1 MDGGAAV
8 AITRKRSSGQMTV
21 EFVIAFPVAL
31 VVALV
36 SVNAVLFFSE
46 CASFDRLF
54 RSAVCTYGASPAYE
68 QDVSESCALIKG
80 SLEGS
85 FSRENLQVEVTSSG
99 VDGGLVTFN
108 GALTFQPTLF
118 GMGTLSGAFGVGFP
132 SLSHQEQITVDVYKP
147 GVLI

>member
-1 MDGGAAV
+1 M
-8 AITRKRSSGQMTV
+8 AIGRERYWGQMTV

-36 SVNAVLFFSE
+36 SVNALLFFSE

-68 QDVSESCALIKG
+68 QDVLESCALIKG

-85 FSRENLQVEVTSSG
+85 FSRENLQIEVTSSG

-118 GMGTLSGAFGVGFP
+118 GMGPLSGAFGVGFP
-132 SLSHQEQITVDVYKP
+132 FLSHQEQITVDVYKP

>member
-1 MDGGAAV
+1 M
-8 AITRKRSSGQMTV
+8 AIARKRSSGQMSV

-31 VVALV
+31 VIALV
-36 SVNAVLFFSE
+36 SVNTVLFFSE

-85 FSRENLQVEVTSSG
+85 FSRENLQIEVTSSG
-99 VDGGLVTFN
+99 VGGGLVTFN
-108 GALTFQPTLF
+108 GALMFQPTLF
-118 GMGTLSGAFGVGFP
+118 GMGPLSGAFGVGFP
-132 SLSHQEQITVDVYKP
+132 PLSHQEQITVDVYKP

>member
-1 MDGGAAV
+1 MAV
-8 AITRKRSSGQMTV
+8 GRERYSGQMTV

-36 SVNAVLFFSE
+36 SVNAVLFFSD

-54 RSAVCTYGASPAYE
+54 RSAVCTYAASPAYE
-68 QDVSESCALIKG
+68 QDVSESCALVKSSI
-80 SLEGS
+80 EDD
-85 FSRENLQVEVTSSG
+85 FSRENLQFEVTSTGAS
-99 VDGGLVTFN
+99 GGLVTFN

-118 GMGTLSGAFGVGFP
+118 GMGPLSGAFGVGFP
-132 SLSHQEQITVDVYKP
+132 SLSHQEQITVDVYKS